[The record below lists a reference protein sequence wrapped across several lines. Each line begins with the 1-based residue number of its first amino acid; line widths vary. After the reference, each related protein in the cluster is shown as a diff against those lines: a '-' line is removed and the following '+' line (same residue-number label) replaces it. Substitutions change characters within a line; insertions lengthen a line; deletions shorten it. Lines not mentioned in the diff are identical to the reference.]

1 MFKTK
6 GEKRE
11 ETHKQ
16 IEQLAAAGRFEEALR
31 LCESELEK
39 KPNARQFMEDE
50 ADILAKM
57 GKYQEA
63 EELYDALLR
72 RDPKN
77 NVYREKKGDLF
88 QAQGRFEEA
97 YECYPFI
104 SYGRIFITLL
114 ICEAVGAFLTY
125 CGYWLMVNPYAS
137 NFLQILGGGWM
148 IVFFIGLFVSPFA
161 TAKPMFRIK
170 RRLRR

>member
-77 NVYREKKGDLF
+77 NVYREKKAL
-88 QAQGRFEEA
+88 
-97 YECYPFI
+97 
-104 SYGRIFITLL
+104 
-114 ICEAVGAFLTY
+114 
-125 CGYWLMVNPYAS
+125 
-137 NFLQILGGGWM
+137 NFPA
-148 IVFFIGLFVSPFA
+148 VFFSILRQIGLSQEKHTVNQQ
-161 TAKPMFRIK
+161 KN
-170 RRLRR
+170 